1 MNHLLPPKKGER
13 GKMEYYGK
21 KILTQEEFDFE
32 AGHIGDYVEQAVIND
47 AMDILPPVYM
57 AADCLQVGEPC
68 CYAKDPNTGKWE
80 FTYSTF
86 KLVAGEWRN
95 GLWEYCGNCFYG
107 ETAVRYTE
115 CR

>member
-1 MNHLLPPKKGER
+1 
-13 GKMEYYGK
+13 MEYYGK

-68 CYAKDPNTGKWE
+68 CYAKDPNTGME
-80 FTYSTF
+80 
-86 KLVAGEWRN
+86 EWTL
-95 GLWEYCGNCFYG
+95 GILWELFLRRKGCPIYG
-107 ETAVRYTE
+107 TPVTFE
-115 CR
+115 